1 MFINNLG
8 QCEHA
13 LYLGCRECPICKIKE
28 EESLRV
34 KTTKADAE
42 AEAEAEYLR
51 LLDKIE
57 RL

>member
-1 MFINNLG
+1 MFVSNLG

-13 LYLGCRECPICKIKE
+13 LYLGCRECSICQIEKE
-28 EESLRV
+28 KRLRY
-34 KTTKADAE
+34 KTAKADAE

>member
-8 QCEHA
+8 ECEHSF
-13 LYLGCRECPICKIKE
+13 YLGCRECSICKIE
-28 EESLRV
+28 EEKRLRD
-34 KTTKADAE
+34 KIAKADAE